1 MNTSVIQELSAV
13 MVQRGYRVPTTSI
26 YQKMREWVDFY
37 MGEVTDFHKFN
48 LKTIDGRTHT
58 IAKPS
63 LNAMKMVCETYSS
76 LLWNEK
82 SGLKVDKVNQ
92 EKLDKVISNNNIYGE
107 LNTFLEK
114 VALYGTGVAIEY
126 VADKETRI
134 GFSYGDSMVI
144 TDYNNTTPK
153 GIVLIQ
159 RLQKNK
165 KFYSHVT
172 IHTHKDGVYRVEHE
186 VYESDKKVKLGNK
199 KMTLQPIFTEKES
212 KALQHVV
219 IENDNKVVKFYVEH
233 KTETPHF
240 QVFKYSIANNFDF
253 SPLGISVCANSMGV
267 LKSLDDKFFSS
278 IEDSVNS
285 RKKIFFDDES
295 SKSEMTKHYNET
307 TDTVVVDYV
316 EYLDRDQT
324 LYKTA
329 KLGEEKLQIYAP
341 VYSPLAHT
349 EAIQFDLNL
358 LSLKTRLGKNYF
370 NFTEGGVYV
379 NQANVFSSNS
389 GMWRNRQA
397 NANLLK
403 IFLNNMMKS
412 IMFLEDIE
420 NKEYEVQLDDSMII
434 NDDEELT
441 NMKADAEAEV
451 IPMWRYIAK
460 RYKLTKS
467 EAVKWVKEANE
478 ITEETLGV
486 NVNKIKAI
494 GDAITSGAISIR
506 DAQRVLNDGKLDDD
520 ELEIAYIRTL
530 VEKGIALT
538 PTQAEKY
545 NSIE

>member
-26 YQKMREWVDFY
+26 YNKMREWVDFY

-82 SGLKVDKVNQ
+82 SGLQVDKNNQ
-92 EKLDKVISNNNIYGE
+92 EKFDEIIRNNNLYGE
-107 LNTFLEK
+107 LNIFLEK

-153 GIVLIQ
+153 GVVIIQ
-159 RLQKNK
+159 RVQKNK
-165 KFYSHVT
+165 KYYSHIT
-172 IHTHKDGVYRVEHE
+172 IHTYKDGIYKVEHE
-186 VYESDKKVKLGNK
+186 VYASNKRTQLGDKRA
-199 KMTLQPIFTEKES
+199 TLVPIFTVKES
-212 KALQHVV
+212 NNFKHI
-219 IENDNKVVKFYVEH
+219 IEEDGNKVVKFYVEYE
-233 KTETPHF
+233 TDTPHF
-240 QVFKYSIANNFDF
+240 QVFKYSTANNFDF
-253 SPLGISVCANSMGV
+253 SPLGVSVCANSMSI

-278 IEDSVNS
+278 IEDSINS

-295 SKSEMTKHYNET
+295 SKSEMQKSYNEE
-307 TDTVVVDYV
+307 TDTVTVDYV

-329 KLGEEKLQIYAP
+329 KLGEQKLEIYAP
-341 VYSPLAHT
+341 VYNPLAHI

-358 LSLKTRLGKNYF
+358 LSIKTRLGKNYF
-370 NFTEGGVYV
+370 NFAEGGVYV

-389 GMWRNRQA
+389 DMWRNRQA

-403 IFLNNMMKS
+403 IFLTNMMKA
-412 IMFLEDIE
+412 ITNLEGITNE
-420 NKEYEVQLDDSMII
+420 EYLVQLDDSMII
-434 NDDEELT
+434 NDDEQLAK
-441 NMKADAEAEV
+441 MKADAIEGN

-460 RYKLTKS
+460 QYKLTKE
-467 EAVKWVKEANE
+467 EAIEWEKEG
-478 ITEETLGV
+478 TFGV
-486 NVNKIKAI
+486 SSVKIKTI
-494 GDAITSGAISIR
+494 NEAITSGAMSIL
-506 DAQRVLNDGKLDDD
+506 DAQRILNEGKLSDD

-530 VEKGIALT
+530 VEKSIPLT
-538 PTQAEKY
+538 PAQAEKY
-545 NSIE
+545 NSVE

>member
-1 MNTSVIQELSAV
+1 
-13 MVQRGYRVPTTSI
+13 
-26 YQKMREWVDFY
+26 
-37 MGEVTDFHKFN
+37 
-48 LKTIDGRTHT
+48 
-58 IAKPS
+58 
-63 LNAMKMVCETYSS
+63 
-76 LLWNEK
+76 
-82 SGLKVDKVNQ
+82 
-92 EKLDKVISNNNIYGE
+92 
-107 LNTFLEK
+107 
-114 VALYGTGVAIEY
+114 
-126 VADKETRI
+126 
-134 GFSYGDSMVI
+134 
-144 TDYNNTTPK
+144 
-153 GIVLIQ
+153 
-159 RLQKNK
+159 
-165 KFYSHVT
+165 
-172 IHTHKDGVYRVEHE
+172 
-186 VYESDKKVKLGNK
+186 
-199 KMTLQPIFTEKES
+199 
-212 KALQHVV
+212 
-219 IENDNKVVKFYVEH
+219 
-233 KTETPHF
+233 
-240 QVFKYSIANNFDF
+240 
-253 SPLGISVCANSMGV
+253 
-267 LKSLDDKFFSS
+267 
-278 IEDSVNS
+278 
-285 RKKIFFDDES
+285 
-295 SKSEMTKHYNET
+295 MTKHYNED

-341 VYSPLAHT
+341 VYNPLAHT

-370 NFTEGGVYV
+370 NFSEGGVYV

-412 IMFLEDIE
+412 IMFLEGID

-451 IPMWRYIAK
+451 IPMWRYVARK
-460 RYKLTKS
+460 YKLTKAD
-467 EAVKWVKEANE
+467 AVKWVKEANE

-506 DAQRVLNDGKLDDD
+506 DAQRVLNDGKLTDD

-545 NSIE
+545 NSVE